1 MLKIWGRATSSN
13 VQKVLWCCAELGLE
27 FERVDVGGP
36 FGGNRDPE
44 YLAMNPN
51 GLVPTVKDGDLV
63 MWESN
68 TICRYLAT
76 TRNGEHLYPRDPAA
90 RTHVERWMDWQ
101 LAVIG
106 APMGQLLFGL
116 VRSTPE
122 TRDPAAIEGARRRA
136 RRRLDHR
143 RRRGQGPALSRRRP
157 SEPRRNRAGH
167 ADLSLVRLSDRAAG
181 AAQSAGLVRPDA
193 PAPRLQEAH
202 RDGNNLTGSGVCPVV
217 ADCFFGE
224 MIYLGCVKDREG
236 SAGRRLN
243 DIACE
248 A

>member
-13 VQKVLWCCAELGLE
+13 VQKVLWCCAELDIE

-68 TICRYLAT
+68 TICRYLAA

-106 APMGQLLFGL
+106 PPMGQLLFGL

-136 RRRLDHR
+136 
-143 RRRGQGPALSRRRP
+143 
-157 SEPRRNRAGH
+157 
-167 ADLSLVRLSDRAAG
+167 AA
-181 AAQSAGLVRPDA
+181 AWTIIDD
-193 PAPRLQEAH
+193 E
-202 RDGNNLTGSGVCPVV
+202 
-217 ADCFFGE
+217 
-224 MIYLGCVKDREG
+224 VKDRPYL
-236 SAGRRLN
+236 AGDHLSLAEIVLGTQIYRWFAFPIERPELPN
-243 DIACE
+243 LRAWHDRMHQHPGFKKHIE
-248 A
+248 TGIT

>member
-68 TICRYLAT
+68 TICRYLAAT
-76 TRNGEHLYPRDPAA
+76 CNGEHLYPRDPAA

-101 LAVIG
+101 LAVI
-106 APMGQLLFGL
+106 APPMGQLLFGL

-122 TRDPAAIEGARRRA
+122 TRDPAAIESARRRA
-136 RRRLDHR
+136 AASWTIVDDEVKGQPYLAGDH
-143 RRRGQGPALSRRRP
+143 
-157 SEPRRNRAGH
+157 
-167 ADLSLVRLSDRAAG
+167 LSLAEIVLGTLIYRWFAFPIERPELPNLRAWYDRMH
-181 AAQSAGLVRPDA
+181 QRPGFKKHI
-193 PAPRLQEAH
+193 E
-202 RDGNNLTGSGVCPVV
+202 TG
-217 ADCFFGE
+217 
-224 MIYLGCVKDREG
+224 IT
-236 SAGRRLN
+236 
-243 DIACE
+243 
-248 A
+248 

>member
-13 VQKVLWCCAELGLE
+13 VQKVLWCCAELDLE

-44 YLAMNPN
+44 YLSMNPN

-68 TICRYLAT
+68 TICRYLAA

-106 APMGQLLFGL
+106 PPMGQLLFGL

-136 RRRLDHR
+136 AAAWTIIDDEVRDRPYLAGDH
-143 RRRGQGPALSRRRP
+143 
-157 SEPRRNRAGH
+157 
-167 ADLSLVRLSDRAAG
+167 LSLAEIVLGTQIYRWFAFPIERPELPNLRAWHDRMH
-181 AAQSAGLVRPDA
+181 QRPGFKKHI
-193 PAPRLQEAH
+193 E
-202 RDGNNLTGSGVCPVV
+202 TG
-217 ADCFFGE
+217 
-224 MIYLGCVKDREG
+224 IT
-236 SAGRRLN
+236 
-243 DIACE
+243 
-248 A
+248 